1 MWPSVLIKPDA
12 ALPISL
18 VVALLIALPA
28 AAQIAPPAGGTT
40 PVVTGGGPPPTP
52 AVTGDSTVTQPATP
66 VLVSP
71 ALGPLSA
78 PDTPINRPFL
88 GGALPGFANA
98 APGLGVAGVDTPFD
112 LGNRPY
118 AIRPAIGVEVLATD
132 NVFQTSSPAVTLSP
146 PSRRVSKRR
155 SLRRA

>member
-1 MWPSVLIKPDA
+1 MWRSVLIKPDA
-12 ALPISL
+12 ALPASL

-52 AVTGDSTVTQPATP
+52 AVTGDSTVTPPATP
-66 VLVSP
+66 VLESP
-71 ALGPLSA
+71 ALGPLSG

-88 GGALPGFANA
+88 GGALPGFANT
-98 APGLGVAGVDTPFD
+98 APGLGVAGVGTPFD

-118 AIRPAIGVEVLATD
+118 AIRPSIGVEVLATD
-132 NVFQTSSPAVTLSP
+132 NVFQTSDCP
-146 PSRRVSKRR
+146 R
-155 SLRRA
+155 